1 MILKKFGFLLLF
13 VPTVLL
19 AQNPNPSPEL
29 DAYILDEM
37 DYENLPG
44 MSTLIVKGGEIV
56 WVESY
61 GMADIENDV
70 PVSDNTAF
78 LMASVSKLFM
88 ATAFMQLEEDG
99 LIDLDEDINTYLPF
113 DVFNPN
119 YPFRPAFPQVHVLI

>member
-88 ATAFMQLEEDG
+88 ATAFMQLE
-99 LIDLDEDINTYLPF
+99 
-113 DVFNPN
+113 
-119 YPFRPAFPQVHVLI
+119 

>member
-1 MILKKFGFLLLF
+1 MLPFAQVFTRVCVFGRPEPSRY
-13 VPTVLL
+13 VNPEWVRIPTILL

-88 ATAFMQLEEDG
+88 ATALMQLAEVG
-99 LIDLDEDINTYLPF
+99 QIDLDEDINT
-113 DVFNPN
+113 
-119 YPFRPAFPQVHVLI
+119 

>member
-44 MSTLIVKGGEIV
+44 MSTLIVNGGEIV

-119 YPFRPAFPQVHVLI
+119 YSFRPAFPEVHVLI